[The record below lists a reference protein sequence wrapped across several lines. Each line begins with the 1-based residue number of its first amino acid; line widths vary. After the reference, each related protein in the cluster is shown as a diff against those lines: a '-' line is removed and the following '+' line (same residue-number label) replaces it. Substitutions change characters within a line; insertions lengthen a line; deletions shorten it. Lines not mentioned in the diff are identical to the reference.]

1 MNTSWQMHQR
11 RRPMIKLLKIIYII
25 LSIAGMA
32 VTGSNAMV
40 LKEIGVKVSRLS
52 NLPAVTSHSQIH
64 IN

>member
-1 MNTSWQMHQR
+1 M
-11 RRPMIKLLKIIYII
+11 LKIIYII

-32 VTGSNAMV
+32 VTGSNTLV

-52 NLPAVTSHSQIH
+52 NIPAVTSHSQIH

>member
-1 MNTSWQMHQR
+1 
-11 RRPMIKLLKIIYII
+11 MIKLLKIIYII

-32 VTGSNAMV
+32 VTGSNTLV